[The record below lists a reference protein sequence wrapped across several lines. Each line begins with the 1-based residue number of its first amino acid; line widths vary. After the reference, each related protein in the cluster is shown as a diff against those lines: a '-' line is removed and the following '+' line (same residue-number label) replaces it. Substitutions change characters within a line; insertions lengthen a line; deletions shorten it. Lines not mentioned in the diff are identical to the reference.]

1 MRGRV
6 RLIAAGKLLTP
17 ASVAWALGTGADFV
31 NTARGFMFSLGCIQA
46 LKCNRN
52 TCPTGITTNQPH
64 LTDAL
69 DPTLKSVRV
78 ANYHANVV
86 HDVEVMAHSCGV
98 EEPRELR
105 RKHMRIVQ
113 PDGKSV
119 PMDRLWPRPVPRS
132 ALRRTG

>member
-46 LKCNRN
+46 LKCNKN
-52 TCPTGITTNQPH
+52 TCPTGITTNQRH

-69 DPTLKSVRV
+69 GSAEETRTWLDFARQCNYLAADAHARV
-78 ANYHANVV
+78 SEKY
-86 HDVEVMAHSCGV
+86 
-98 EEPRELR
+98 
-105 RKHMRIVQ
+105 
-113 PDGKSV
+113 
-119 PMDRLWPRPVPRS
+119 DRVCAMLFKLTRQW
-132 ALRRTG
+132 T